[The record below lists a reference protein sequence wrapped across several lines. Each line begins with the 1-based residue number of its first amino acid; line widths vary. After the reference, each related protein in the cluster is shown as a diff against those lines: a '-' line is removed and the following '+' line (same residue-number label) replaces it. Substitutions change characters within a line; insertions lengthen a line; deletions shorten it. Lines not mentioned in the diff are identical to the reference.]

1 MSILSGGVG
10 LRSDLARFLILSG
23 YQPKH
28 KKGIRRLCRLCCCVL
43 GAQPRDE
50 QGTVESQRGMV
61 PGQACLWGDDVTPDL
76 TLRKQI
82 GRGRVSGESPL

>member
-28 KKGIRRLCRLCCCVL
+28 KKGISKAVQAVLCML

-61 PGQACLWGDDVTPDL
+61 PGQGCLRGDDVTPDL